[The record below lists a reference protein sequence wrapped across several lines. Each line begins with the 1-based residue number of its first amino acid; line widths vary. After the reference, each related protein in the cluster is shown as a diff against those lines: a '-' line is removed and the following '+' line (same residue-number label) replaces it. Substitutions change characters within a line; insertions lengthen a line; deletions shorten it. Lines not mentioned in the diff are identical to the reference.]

1 MNQPLVSVVM
11 VVRNVDRF
19 LADAIESILAQSFI
33 DFEFIILDFGSTDN
47 SNAIVSSYAARDT
60 RIRLHEIPTCG
71 LAEAR
76 NAVCHLA
83 QGRYIAIQDADDLSV
98 PDRLRWQVE
107 FMEKHKDF
115 GILGGAAEWVDAQA
129 RPLWVLKFPTEDG
142 EIKSAFSTKC
152 PYSHTAVLTRREAF
166 VAVGGYRVAF
176 APGEDYDLMLRISER
191 FPCANLEQVVVKY
204 RIHQNQVS
212 VSGRKQQ
219 TLAVLAARA
228 SAAFRKKEAPDPLN
242 SAAAITPELLAGLG
256 VSQAEVQANLFLDC
270 RDWITNMFAAN
281 EPTMA
286 LQMAAEVLK
295 SDWEHVER
303 REFGYLQFILARLYW
318 RQKQFPESFL
328 AACHAVRRQP
338 RLVKRFGEALLRRI
352 GLA

>member
-1 MNQPLVSVVM
+1 
-11 VVRNVDRF
+11 
-19 LADAIESILAQSFI
+19 
-33 DFEFIILDFGSTDN
+33 
-47 SNAIVSSYAARDT
+47 
-60 RIRLHEIPTCG
+60 
-71 LAEAR
+71 
-76 NAVCHLA
+76 
-83 QGRYIAIQDADDLSV
+83 
-98 PDRLRWQVE
+98 
-107 FMEKHKDF
+107 
-115 GILGGAAEWVDAQA
+115 
-129 RPLWVLKFPTEDG
+129 
-142 EIKSAFSTKC
+142 
-152 PYSHTAVLTRREAF
+152 
-166 VAVGGYRVAF
+166 
-176 APGEDYDLMLRISER
+176 MLRISER